1 MLVSILGWF
10 WVVTGVIFLIWPNFL
25 KKRLQKKS
33 YKIIRR
39 YLFIFG
45 IFLSVMLISV
55 SLKTT
60 GAISR
65 IILVIG
71 LIALIKAVFLVKA
84 KAAEKLVE
92 FFLKQ
97 SLIAFRLWALV
108 QIAIGVLILF
118 IK

>member
-39 YLFIFG
+39 YLFVVG
-45 IFLSVMLISV
+45 IFLSIMLISV
-55 SLKTT
+55 GLKAT
-60 GAISR
+60 GAISK

-71 LIALIKAVFLVKA
+71 LIALVKAVFLIKA

-97 SLIAFRLWALV
+97 PLMTFRFWALV

-118 IK
+118 VK

>member
-39 YLFIFG
+39 YLFVVG
-45 IFLSVMLISV
+45 IFLSVMLISIG
-55 SLKTT
+55 LKAT
-60 GAISR
+60 GAISK

-71 LIALIKAVFLVKA
+71 LIALIKAVFLIKT
-84 KAAEKLVE
+84 KAAERLVE

-97 SLIAFRLWALV
+97 PLIMFRLWALV

-118 IK
+118 VK

>member
-39 YLFIFG
+39 YLFVVG

-55 SLKTT
+55 GLKAT
-60 GAISR
+60 GAISK

-92 FFLKQ
+92 FFIKQ
-97 SLIAFRLWALV
+97 SLIMFRFWALV

-118 IK
+118 VK

>member
-39 YLFIFG
+39 YLFVVG

-55 SLKTT
+55 GLKAT
-60 GAISR
+60 GAISK

-71 LIALIKAVFLVKA
+71 LIALIRAVFLVKA
-84 KAAEKLVE
+84 KAAQKLVE

-97 SLIAFRLWALV
+97 SLIMFRFWALV
-108 QIAIGVLILF
+108 QIVIGVLILF